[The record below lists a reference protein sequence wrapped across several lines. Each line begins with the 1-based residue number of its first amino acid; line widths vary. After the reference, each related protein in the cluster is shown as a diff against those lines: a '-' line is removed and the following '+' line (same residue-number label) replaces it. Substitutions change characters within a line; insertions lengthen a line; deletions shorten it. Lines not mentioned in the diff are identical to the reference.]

1 VGDGVYTISST
12 TTNNYVILRVNT
24 PDPMEYYLVE
34 IRLKTG
40 FEEKLTS
47 DSSKGGIM
55 IWHIDQSLIDRYF
68 VEGSA
73 STSTSLNGKRHDP
86 AIVPLFRV
94 GYDADGRYMKV
105 TNPSDPF
112 YYYDPAD
119 PSKAVFESGNFR
131 SVTNGVQ
138 SLNSYPDDWKG
149 DKNYN
154 LRIEVLSEPGMEMT
168 VKISGS
174 QDGRKDFAPEIS
186 ADYAARTHNTLTLQG
201 TVDAFNEAEI
211 TESTIILSSNADF
224 TENLVRKDVEVGA
237 DGKFTA
243 TFEGLS
249 PQTKYYYMVYV
260 NSDHG
265 AAIATKD
272 VTTNTPPKEQTYIK
286 IALYRGINEP
296 DRAYEV
302 KVDFGSKLVVNS
314 TVMSKPGYTFEGWYY
329 DAEFTKPYDM
339 ETVIEKGTA
348 PFSLYAKWIEN

>member
-1 VGDGVYTISST
+1 MQ
-12 TTNNYVILRVNT
+12 NNR
-24 PDPMEYYLVE
+24 
-34 IRLKTG
+34 
-40 FEEKLTS
+40 
-47 DSSKGGIM
+47 
-55 IWHIDQSLIDRYF
+55 
-68 VEGSA
+68 
-73 STSTSLNGKRHDP
+73 NGAEMNRM
-86 AIVPLFRV
+86 
-94 GYDADGRYMKV
+94 GYDNMNGGGQMNMGGNMEMRDNPNMRGYDRDRRGRFTGGMEMNRTYEYSPRNGYDMEGRFPDHRGPEHGGSM
-105 TNPSDPF
+105 NQQGGMGSRWSPP
-112 YYYDPAD
+112 YY
-119 PSKAVFESGNFR
+119 G
-131 SVTNGVQ
+131 
-138 SLNSYPDDWKG
+138 
-149 DKNYN
+149 
-154 LRIEVLSEPGMEMT
+154 EPGMEMT

-314 TVMSKPGYTFEGWYY
+314 TIMSKPGYTFEGWYY